1 MPGAWCLIC
10 WRNQSEPGGSFLDCR
25 LGSMRRAKLAVGKG
39 EVYFFPSRRSSVLPL
54 CPFFTS
60 SVFFRFC
67 TLLVTSLKNKSPLAR
82 LMQPQVFSS
91 AGICWLLMSKR
102 SITCQLDALKVEDVP
117 TSLSPSLPLSIF
129 GDIKMLGIHL
139 WRCSVPE

>member
-1 MPGAWCLIC
+1 
-10 WRNQSEPGGSFLDCR
+10 
-25 LGSMRRAKLAVGKG
+25 
-39 EVYFFPSRRSSVLPL
+39 
-54 CPFFTS
+54 
-60 SVFFRFC
+60 
-67 TLLVTSLKNKSPLAR
+67 
-82 LMQPQVFSS
+82 
-91 AGICWLLMSKR
+91 MSKR